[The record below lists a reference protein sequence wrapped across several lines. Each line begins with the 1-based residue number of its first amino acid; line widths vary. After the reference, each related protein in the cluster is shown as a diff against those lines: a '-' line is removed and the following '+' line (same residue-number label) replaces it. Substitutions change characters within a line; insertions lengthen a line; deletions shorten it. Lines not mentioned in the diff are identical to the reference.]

1 MRSRNENKSGMLC
14 NVNGD
19 TIDMYPNEFNIRM
32 KIFRMIFFCC
42 SQSTNTG
49 TNARY
54 HDSFFYDKTTKIDS
68 FFVLT
73 LDSHRTALCT
83 ADCEHVH
90 NFVFSRI
97 SPHMMEAVQ
106 LKGQTKYH
114 RKIAYDWKKFTRP
127 LLKSDENEKKKGISS
142 MKCERK
148 LMEATEYCER
158 LHLA

>member
-32 KIFRMIFFCC
+32 KIFRVIFFVVAKA
-42 SQSTNTG
+42 QIQGQTH
-49 TNARY
+49 AIMIL
-54 HDSFFYDKTTKIDS
+54 FFYDKTTKIDS

-83 ADCEHVH
+83 ANCEHVH

-127 LLKSDENEKKKGISS
+127 LLKSDENEK
-142 MKCERK
+142 
-148 LMEATEYCER
+148 
-158 LHLA
+158 